1 MSCAR
6 SRARRVSRGM
16 SETESK
22 VWLVTG
28 CGSGF
33 GNAVAREALERGERV
48 VVTSRNVK
56 GLRAWEQE
64 FQGRCRVLEMD
75 VGSEDLEDRV
85 VEAVAIFGRVD
96 VLVNNAGFGLIGA
109 LEECSM
115 EQVRR
120 NVEVN
125 FFGPLRLMRALLPVM
140 RGQGGGHIVNI
151 SAAAAIA
158 NYPGFGAYGGAKAA
172 LELASEAVKA
182 EAAPFGVRV
191 TLIEPGP
198 FRTGFIGRCM
208 EVAETSV
215 EAYAGTAGR
224 FRQMLERMDGK
235 QVGDPE
241 RAAKLIVDLV
251 QRGHTGLRVPLGK
264 YAVKKVKDRA
274 ASVLRELEAIE
285 AEAAG
290 TDYIG

>member
-1 MSCAR
+1 
-6 SRARRVSRGM
+6 M

-28 CGSGF
+28 SGSGF
-33 GNAVAREALERGERV
+33 GNAIAREALERGERV
-48 VVTSRNVK
+48 VATSRNVEA
-56 GLRAWEQE
+56 LRVWEE
-64 FQGRCRVLEMD
+64 AFEGRCRVLEMD
-75 VGSEDLEDRV
+75 VGAEDLEARAAA
-85 VEAVAIFGRVD
+85 AVAVFGRVD

-109 LEECSM
+109 LEECSLA
-115 EQVRR
+115 QVRR
-120 NVEVN
+120 NVETN

-140 RGQGGGHIVNI
+140 REQGGGHIVNI
-151 SAAAAIA
+151 SAAAAIS
-158 NYPGFGAYGGAKAA
+158 NYPGFSAYGAAKAA
-172 LELASEAVKA
+172 LEFASEAVKA
-182 EAAPFGVRV
+182 EAASFGVKV

-208 EVAETSV
+208 EVAETSL
-215 EAYAGTAGR
+215 EAYANTAGR

-235 QVGDPE
+235 QVGDPA

-274 ASVLRELEAIE
+274 ASVLQEVEAVE
-285 AEAAG
+285 AEAVG
-290 TDYIG
+290 TDFLG

>member
-1 MSCAR
+1 MND
-6 SRARRVSRGM
+6 
-16 SETESK
+16 SEGK
-22 VWLVTG
+22 VWLITG

-33 GNAVAREALERGERV
+33 GHAIAREVLERGHRV
-48 VVTSRNVK
+48 VATSRNVEA
-56 GLRAWEQE
+56 LRAWEEAFEGQ
-64 FQGRCRVLEMD
+64 CRVMEMD
-75 VGSEDLEDRV
+75 VGAGDLEARAA
-85 VEAVAIFGRVD
+85 EAAGLFGRVD

-115 EQVRR
+115 EQVRH

-140 RGQGGGHIVNI
+140 RGQGGGNIVNI
-151 SAAAAIA
+151 SAAAAIS
-158 NYPGFGAYGGAKAA
+158 NYPGFSAYGAAKAA
-172 LELASEAVKA
+172 LEFASEAVRA
-182 EAAPFGVRV
+182 EAAALGIKV

-208 EVAETSV
+208 EVAEQPM
-215 EAYAGTAGR
+215 EAYANTAGR

-235 QVGDPE
+235 QVGDPA

-251 QRGHTGLRVPLGK
+251 DRGHAGLRVPLGK

-274 ASVLRELEAIE
+274 ASVLREVEAVE

-290 TDYIG
+290 TDFVG

>member
-1 MSCAR
+1 
-6 SRARRVSRGM
+6 M
-16 SETESK
+16 SESESK

-33 GNAVAREALERGERV
+33 GNAIAREALERGERV
-48 VVTSRNVK
+48 VATSRNVA

-64 FQGRCRVLEMD
+64 FQGRCRLLEMD
-75 VGSEDLEDRV
+75 VGSKDLEERAAG
-85 VEAVAIFGRVD
+85 AVAIFGRVD

-115 EQVRR
+115 DQVRR

-158 NYPGFGAYGGAKAA
+158 NYPGFSAYGGAKAA

-182 EAAPFGVRV
+182 EAAPSGVKV

-208 EVAETSV
+208 EVAETPV

-235 QVGDPE
+235 QVGDPA

-251 QRGHTGLRVPLGK
+251 ERGHTGTRVPLGK

-274 ASVLRELEAIE
+274 TSVLRELEAIE

-290 TDYIG
+290 TDYLG

>member
-1 MSCAR
+1 
-6 SRARRVSRGM
+6 M
-16 SETESK
+16 SESESK

-33 GNAVAREALERGERV
+33 GNAIAREALERGERV
-48 VVTSRNVK
+48 VVTSRNVA

-64 FQGRCRVLEMD
+64 FQGRCRLLEMD
-75 VGSEDLEDRV
+75 VGSKDLEERAV
-85 VEAVAIFGRVD
+85 GAVAIFGRVD

-115 EQVRR
+115 DQVRR

-158 NYPGFGAYGGAKAA
+158 NYPGFSAYGGAKAA

-182 EAAPFGVRV
+182 EAAPSGVKV

-208 EVAETSV
+208 EVAETPV
-215 EAYAGTAGR
+215 EAYTGTAGR

-235 QVGDPE
+235 QVGDPA

-251 QRGHTGLRVPLGK
+251 ERGHMGTRVPLGK

-274 ASVLRELEAIE
+274 TSVLRELEAIE

-290 TDYIG
+290 TDYLG

>member
-1 MSCAR
+1 MSDTN
-6 SRARRVSRGM
+6 G
-16 SETESK
+16 K

-28 CGSGF
+28 SGSGF
-33 GNAVAREALERGERV
+33 GNAIAREVLERGDRV
-48 VVTSRNVK
+48 VATSRNVEN
-56 GLRAWEQE
+56 LRAWEAE
-64 FQGRCRVLEMD
+64 FEGRCQVMEMD
-75 VGSEDLEDRV
+75 VTDDDLESRAA
-85 VEAVAIFGRVD
+85 EAGAVFGRVD
-96 VLVNNAGFGLIGA
+96 VLVNNAGFGLVGA

-120 NVEVN
+120 NVETN

-140 RGQGGGHIVNI
+140 REQGGGHIVNI
-151 SAAAAIA
+151 SAAAAIS
-158 NYPGFGAYGGAKAA
+158 NYPGFSAYGAAKAA
-172 LELASEAVKA
+172 LEFASEAVKA
-182 EAAPFGVRV
+182 EASSLGVKV

-208 EVAETSV
+208 ETAETPL
-215 EAYAGTAGR
+215 EAYANTAGR

-235 QVGDPE
+235 QVGDPA

-251 QRGHTGLRVPLGK
+251 NRGHTGMRVPLGK

-274 ASVLRELEAIE
+274 AAALREVEAIE

-290 TDYIG
+290 TDFVG